1 MKHVSILI
9 DKSRYSTVSG
19 RDSQNSEG
27 GCWME
32 ERYLSAGRAAEE
44 LGISL
49 ATLYAYV
56 SRGLVRSESVEGKR
70 RNRRYR
76 AEDVRRL
83 KERKERRRDPDGVV
97 EGALHWGTPV
107 LESGITLIDG
117 GGLYYRGRDVVDLAG
132 EKSIEEVAA
141 LIWTGDEAMAS
152 ALFPPEMSGPSRR
165 IRNVVDSVAGLT
177 PVEVFQVMLPVA
189 AAEDPAAYD
198 LRPGAV
204 ARTGARILRL
214 MTGVAAGKFAP
225 GVAGALQRGWST
237 GDPGAVDLLGSALVF
252 CVDHELPVSTFAAR
266 CVASSEATP
275 YAVVLAGLAALG
287 GVKHGGEL
295 ELVETF
301 LQEVEAA
308 GGARVVI
315 SGRLRRGE
323 CVPGFGHSLYPEG
336 DPRGAGLLR
345 LTAGAYPEGVAVALS
360 ATVAEEMLQVMGERP
375 TVDFAL
381 ATVARTLELPQGAA
395 VALFALG
402 RTVGW
407 IVHAIEQYRSA
418 SLIRPR
424 ARYIGEQPRRKPDER

>member
-1 MKHVSILI
+1 M
-9 DKSRYSTVSG
+9 
-19 RDSQNSEG
+19 E
-27 GCWME
+27 E
-32 ERYLSAGRAAEE
+32 ERYLSAERAAKE
-44 LGISL
+44 LGVSL

-56 SRGLVRSESVEGKR
+56 SRGMVRSEAVEGKKR
-70 RNRRYR
+70 SRRYR

-83 KERKERRRDPDGVV
+83 KERKRRRRDPDGLV
-97 EGALHWGTPV
+97 EDALHWGTPV

-117 GGLYYRGRDVVDLAG
+117 SELYYRGRDVAALA
-132 EKSIEEVAA
+132 EKRSIEEVAA
-141 LIWTGDEAMAS
+141 LVWTGEEAMAP
-152 ALFPPEMSGPSRR
+152 ALFPPGPSGPSRR
-165 IRNVVDSVAGLT
+165 VRTVVQSVAGLSH
-177 PVEVFQVMLPVA
+177 VEVLQVLLPVA

-198 LRPGAV
+198 LRPGTV

-214 MTGVAAGKFAP
+214 MTDVTVGESAQ
-225 GVAGALQRGWST
+225 GVAGTLRRGWRPD
-237 GDPGAVDLLGSALVF
+237 DPGAAELLDSALVL

-287 GVKHGGEL
+287 GVKHGGEI
-295 ELVETF
+295 ELVEAF
-301 LQEVEAA
+301 LREVEAE
-308 GGARVVI
+308 GDARAVI

-323 CVPGFGHSLYPEG
+323 RIPGFGHSLYPEG

-345 LTAGAYPEGVAVALS
+345 LTAGAYPESVAVALS
-360 ATVAEEMLQVMGERP
+360 ATVAGEMLQLMGERP

-407 IVHAIEQYRSA
+407 IGHAIEQYRSA

-424 ARYIGEQPRRKPDER
+424 AKYVGEQPRRKSDES

>member
-1 MKHVSILI
+1 M
-9 DKSRYSTVSG
+9 R
-19 RDSQNSEG
+19 
-27 GCWME
+27 E
-32 ERYLSAGRAAEE
+32 ERYLGSGQAAEE
-44 LGISL
+44 LGVSL

-56 SRGLVRSESVEGKR
+56 SRGMVRSEAVEGKGR
-70 RNRRYR
+70 ARRYR

-107 LESGITLIDG
+107 LESEVTMIDG
-117 GGLYYRGRDVVDLAG
+117 GGLYYKGRDVLDLA
-132 EKSIEEVAA
+132 EESTIEEVAA
-141 LIWTGDEAMAS
+141 LIWTGDEAMAP
-152 ALFPPEMSGPSRR
+152 ALFPPEMSGLSRR
-165 IRNVVDSVAGLT
+165 IRDVVGSVTGLT
-177 PVEVFQVMLPVA
+177 PVEVFQVLLPVA

-214 MTGVAAGKFAP
+214 MTDVAAGESAP
-225 GVAGALQRGWST
+225 GLAGTLQRGWST
-237 GDPGAVDLLGSALVF
+237 DDPGAESLLGSALVF

-266 CVASSEATP
+266 CVASSESTP

-287 GVKHGGEL
+287 GVKHGGEI
-295 ELVETF
+295 ELVEAF
-301 LQEVEAA
+301 LREVEGA
-308 GGARVVI
+308 GDARKVI

-323 CVPGFGHSLYPEG
+323 RIPGFGHSLYPEG

-345 LTAGAYPEGVAVALS
+345 LTSGAYPESIAVALS
-360 ATVAEEMLQVMGERP
+360 DSVAGEMLRLMDERP

-381 ATVARTLELPQGAA
+381 ATVARTLGLPPGGA

-407 IVHAIEQYRSA
+407 IGHAIEQYRSG

-424 ARYIGEQPRRKPDER
+424 ARYVGQQPRDR

>member
-1 MKHVSILI
+1 M
-9 DKSRYSTVSG
+9 R
-19 RDSQNSEG
+19 
-27 GCWME
+27 E
-32 ERYLSAGRAAEE
+32 ERYLSSGQAAEE
-44 LGISL
+44 LGVSL

-56 SRGLVRSESVEGKR
+56 SRGMVRSEAGEGKGR
-70 RNRRYR
+70 DRRYR

-107 LESGITLIDG
+107 LESGIAMIDG
-117 GGLYYRGRDVVDLAG
+117 GRLYYRGRDVLDLAG
-132 EKSIEEVAA
+132 ENSIEEVAA
-141 LIWTGDEAMAS
+141 LIWTGDETMAP
-152 ALFPPEMSGPSRR
+152 ALFPPEMSGPSPH
-165 IRNVVDSVAGLT
+165 ILSVMDSVGGLT
-177 PVEVFQVMLPVA
+177 PVEVFQVLLPVA
-189 AAEDPAAYD
+189 AVEDLAAYD

-214 MTGVAAGKFAP
+214 MTDVAAGESAS
-225 GVAGALQRGWST
+225 GLAGTLQRGWCPE
-237 GDPGAVDLLGSALVF
+237 DPGAESLLGSVLVF

-287 GVKHGGEL
+287 GVKHGGEI
-295 ELVETF
+295 ELVEAF
-301 LQEVEAA
+301 LREVE
-308 GGARVVI
+308 GAEDARAVI

-323 CVPGFGHSLYPEG
+323 RIPGFGHSLYPEG

-345 LTAGAYPEGVAVALS
+345 LTAGTYPESIAVALS
-360 ATVAEEMLQVMGERP
+360 ESVAGEMLRLMDGRP
-375 TVDFAL
+375 TIDFGL
-381 ATVARTLELPQGAA
+381 ATVARTLELPPGGA

-407 IVHAIEQYRSA
+407 VGHAIEQYRSG

-424 ARYIGEQPRRKPDER
+424 ARYVGEQPRDR

>member
-1 MKHVSILI
+1 M
-9 DKSRYSTVSG
+9 R
-19 RDSQNSEG
+19 
-27 GCWME
+27 E

-44 LGISL
+44 LGVSL

-56 SRGLVRSESVEGKR
+56 SRGMVRSEAVQGKR

-141 LIWTGDEAMAS
+141 LIWTGNEAMAP
-152 ALFPPEMSGPSRR
+152 ALFPPEMSGPSRL
-165 IRNVVDSVAGLT
+165 IRNVVDSVTGLT
-177 PVEVFQVMLPVA
+177 PVEVFQVLLPVA
-189 AAEDPAAYD
+189 VAEDPAAYD

-214 MTGVAAGKFAP
+214 MTDVAAEESAP
-225 GVAGALQRGWST
+225 GLATTLQRGWSP
-237 GDPGAVDLLGSALVF
+237 DSPGAVDLLGSALVF

-287 GVKHGGEL
+287 GVKHGGEI
-295 ELVETF
+295 ELVEAF
-301 LQEVEAA
+301 LREVEDA
-308 GGARVVI
+308 GDARAVI
-315 SGRLRRGE
+315 SARLRRGE
-323 CVPGFGHSLYPEG
+323 RIPGFGHSLYPEG

-345 LTAGAYPEGVAVALS
+345 LTAGAYPESMAVALS
-360 ATVAEEMLQVMGERP
+360 DTVAGEMVRLMDEHP

-381 ATVARTLELPQGAA
+381 ATVARTLELPPGGA

-407 IVHAIEQYRSA
+407 IGHAIEQYRSG

-424 ARYIGEQPRRKPDER
+424 ARYVGEQPRDR

>member
-1 MKHVSILI
+1 M
-9 DKSRYSTVSG
+9 G
-19 RDSQNSEG
+19 
-27 GCWME
+27 E
-32 ERYLSAGRAAEE
+32 ERYFSAVRAAEE

-56 SRGLVRSESVEGKR
+56 SRGMVRSEAAEGKGR
-70 RNRRYR
+70 ARRYR

-107 LESGITLIDG
+107 LESAITMIGG
-117 GGLYYRGRDVVDLAG
+117 GGLYYRGRDVVDLAE

-141 LIWTGDEAMAS
+141 LIWTGDEAMAP
-152 ALFPPEMSGPSRR
+152 ALFPPGMSGPSRH

-214 MTGVAAGKFAP
+214 MTDVAAGESVP
-225 GVAGALQRGWST
+225 GLAGTLQRGWSPD
-237 GDPGAVDLLGSALVF
+237 DPGSADLLDSALVF

-266 CVASSEATP
+266 CVASSEAAP
-275 YAVVLAGLAALG
+275 YAVVVAGLAALG
-287 GVKHGGEL
+287 GVKHGGEI
-295 ELVETF
+295 ELVEAF
-301 LQEVEAA
+301 LREVDTA
-308 GGARVVI
+308 GDARAVI

-323 CVPGFGHSLYPEG
+323 RIPGFGHSLYAEG
-336 DPRGAGLLR
+336 DPRGAALLG
-345 LTAGAYPEGVAVALS
+345 LTAGVYPESIAVALS
-360 ATVAEEMLQVMGERP
+360 DRVASEMLRLMDERP

-381 ATVARTLELPQGAA
+381 ATVARTLELPPGGA

-407 IVHAIEQYRSA
+407 IGHAIEQYRSG

-424 ARYIGEQPRRKPDER
+424 ARYVGEQPRDR

>member
-1 MKHVSILI
+1 
-9 DKSRYSTVSG
+9 
-19 RDSQNSEG
+19 
-27 GCWME
+27 ME

-44 LGISL
+44 LGISV

-56 SRGLVRSESVEGKR
+56 SRGMVRSEAVEGKR
-70 RNRRYR
+70 RSRRYR

-83 KERKERRRDPDGVV
+83 KERKRHRRDPDGVV

-107 LESGITLIDG
+107 LESGIALIDG
-117 GGLYYRGRDVVDLAG
+117 GALYYRGRDVVALA
-132 EKSIEEVAA
+132 EESTIEEVAA
-141 LIWTGDEAMAS
+141 LIWTGDEAMAP
-152 ALFPPEMSGPSRR
+152 ALFSRDPFWPSRR
-165 IRNVVDSVAGLT
+165 IRTVKGSVAGLT
-177 PVEVFQVMLPVA
+177 PLEVFQVLLPVA
-189 AAEDPAAYD
+189 ASEDPAAYD

-214 MTGVAAGKFAP
+214 MTDVAAGESAP
-225 GVAGALQRGWST
+225 GLAGTLQRGWSPE
-237 GDPGAVDLLGSALVF
+237 DPGAAGLLDSALVY

-287 GVKHGGEL
+287 GVKHGGEI
-295 ELVETF
+295 ELALAF
-301 LQEVEAA
+301 LREVEAA
-308 GGARVVI
+308 GDARTVI

-323 CVPGFGHSLYPEG
+323 PIPGFGHSLYPEG
-336 DPRGAGLLR
+336 DPRGAGLLS
-345 LTAGAYPEGVAVALS
+345 LMAKSYPESSAASLS
-360 ATVAEEMLQVMGERP
+360 DTVAGEMRQLMGERP

-381 ATVARTLELPQGAA
+381 ATVARTLGLPPGGA

-407 IVHAIEQYRSA
+407 IGHAIEQYGSG

-424 ARYIGEQPRRKPDER
+424 ARYIGEQPHQKPDER